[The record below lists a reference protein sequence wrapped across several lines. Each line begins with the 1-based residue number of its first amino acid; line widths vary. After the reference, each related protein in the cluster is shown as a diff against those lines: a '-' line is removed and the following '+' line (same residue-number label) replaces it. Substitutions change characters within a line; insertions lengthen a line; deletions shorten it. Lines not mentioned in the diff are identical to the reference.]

1 MSHLVLDLRG
11 NGGGLFDAAIDVS
24 STFLSDG
31 VVVYQVESDGREKA
45 YDVRGGFKAG
55 GWPLVLLIDGGT
67 ASASEIVAGALQDHG
82 RATLIGEQTYGKGSV
97 QHVFDLSDGSSV
109 HITAAKWLT
118 PNRRQ
123 IDGKGLEPDHEV
135 LITDEDRAQERDPVL
150 ERALEMILSSQ

>member
-31 VVVYQVESDGREKA
+31 VVVYQLESDGREKA

-55 GWPLVLLIDGGT
+55 SWPLVLLIDGGT

-82 RATLIGEQTYGKGSV
+82 RATLIGEQTYGKSLGQRSC
-97 QHVFDLSDGSSV
+97 
-109 HITAAKWLT
+109 AA
-118 PNRRQ
+118 
-123 IDGKGLEPDHEV
+123 
-135 LITDEDRAQERDPVL
+135 
-150 ERALEMILSSQ
+150 